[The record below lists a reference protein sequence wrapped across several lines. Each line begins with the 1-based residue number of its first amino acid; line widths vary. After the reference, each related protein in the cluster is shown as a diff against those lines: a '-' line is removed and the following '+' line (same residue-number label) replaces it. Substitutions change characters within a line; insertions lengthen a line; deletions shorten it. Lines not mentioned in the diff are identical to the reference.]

1 MNIEDGTYAARP
13 TAVSVTESKNGNLM
27 AVIRFKVQDGPELTF
42 WSVLAMADGTVNTR
56 NVDDLKKW
64 SGWDGADPYWLMEA
78 DLAGTDVEIVVRNE
92 PSLTDPSKT
101 WPTVKWVNP
110 PGGGGGGLPGPADR
124 QTVANKWGAKFRALA
139 GGVPAARRAAAA
151 PAAAP
156 TAAPTA
162 SQRSVPPVASRP
174 VEQDLPKR
182 PTPPTAPPPPP
193 VPQKPK
199 PAQATQASAWAKLI
213 AAAENLPQ
221 DQKEALWFGF
231 VDATGSDQADMT
243 PEGWAQVEAAI
254 AAHFAGAPT
263 AEAEERLPF

>member
-1 MNIEDGTYAARP
+1 
-13 TAVSVTESKNGNLM
+13 
-27 AVIRFKVQDGPELTF
+27 
-42 WSVLAMADGTVNTR
+42 
-56 NVDDLKKW
+56 
-64 SGWDGADPYWLMEA
+64 
-78 DLAGTDVEIVVRNE
+78 
-92 PSLTDPSKT
+92 
-101 WPTVKWVNP
+101 VKWVNP

-162 SQRSVPPVASRP
+162 AQRAAPPAASRP

-182 PTPPTAPPPPP
+182 PPP

-221 DQKEALWFGF
+221 DQKETLWFGF
-231 VDATGSDQADMT
+231 VDATGTDQADMT

-254 AAHFAGAPT
+254 AAHFAGAP
-263 AEAEERLPF
+263 AEAAEERLPF